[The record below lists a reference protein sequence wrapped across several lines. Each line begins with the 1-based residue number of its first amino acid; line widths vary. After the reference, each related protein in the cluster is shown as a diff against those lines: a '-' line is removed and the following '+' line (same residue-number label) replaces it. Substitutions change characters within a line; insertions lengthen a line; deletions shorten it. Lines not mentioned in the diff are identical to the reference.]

1 MMPDFYD
8 ISIIGGADGPTAVFI
23 AGQFP
28 WLIVG
33 VAAAVIIAAVLIVLY
48 LKHK

>member
-1 MMPDFYD
+1 MMQD

-28 WLIVG
+28 WLFIAIGVAV
-33 VAAAVIIAAVLIVLY
+33 VAAAVLIALY
-48 LKHK
+48 LKHR